1 MEHQRALCTIST
13 KYVSTYRRWFVQ
25 TKRQKVQQICL
36 YKSQHMLEASQLS
49 HLLHS
54 THANLS
60 ILDFINQNYELVL
73 KCIAYINHRFFVT
86 KQHRY
91 YRNCMFRSAWFLTLT
106 ARANTSILEEEEL
119 KCPPLLTLQLMRFRS
134 TVFAFSGPSWLA
146 NHDSATFW
154 QSFTTCCCPG
164 SIIAWFAW
172 SDLWSRPP
180 AIWIPMLFKTGW
192 QTGSS
197 VHSFKG
203 STDWHASKNRVVL
216 TNCRKSF
223 TPMTGHKPPVRFAG
237 WAEQSFATLLL
248 APRLIKRLRVSE
260 KQNSASVLLRARVPD
275 FKLCWPRE
283 TCIRLSSCGQQI
295 TLPK

>member
-25 TKRQKVQQICL
+25 QNDRKFSKSVSINHSICWRHL
-36 YKSQHMLEASQLS
+36 QLS

-73 KCIAYINHRFFVT
+73 KCIAYINHRFFMT

-91 YRNCMFRSAWFLTLT
+91 YRSCMFRSAWFLTLT
-106 ARANTSILEEEEL
+106 ARANTSILEEEL
-119 KCPPLLTLQLMRFRS
+119 KCLPLLTLQLMRFRS

-203 STDWHASKNRVVL
+203 STDWHASKKRVVL